1 MRGLRIRAAALLAAL
16 ALGFGGA
23 GDASAQ
29 SLPLPPGTVLTGE
42 VFKPLT
48 FSCAPP
54 SLPSITNG
62 ADGNSY
68 VCLTVTPPFVDA
80 APAYMV
86 VTSVPTQYVRVY
98 ADGGSPNRPFM
109 ADPSTIRGLTPAQI
123 QDVLALPT
131 LPTMITIVTVP
142 AGACVLVGLGAPAFG
157 GTGGTAQ
164 EWAAGIP
171 TGPNCQGVNYLP
183 IEDYVNQQAIG
194 AYALLY
200 APRAGGGN
208 AGAVAAALDKGPYPE
223 PFTDMDLVYKS
234 LDLLNFGD
242 PQPLRAALQQLDGEV
257 YADFSS
263 VAIGAGQLLLG
274 AVREQLRTRP
284 DDSVPVWQ
292 WLTGLGASGGLSG
305 SGDSHDLDAAS
316 GGLAGGFEH
325 RFDPAL
331 IGGLAFGYAY
341 TGFST
346 SGISGEGSAN
356 TFALMPYARYAPGP
370 WYVEGAL
377 GAAYNNATVN
387 RTINFPGQ
395 YRQADGSPGG
405 PAFLSQVET
414 GYRLPLGPRSDV
426 TPFAAMQGIVIGQ
439 HAFKETGAG
448 AVDLNFDDNTTGSA
462 YGVLGAEI
470 AYLLPVG
477 LAAPLR
483 LNGRLG
489 WAHEFGDTERTAT
502 AVFDGTPSG
511 AAFTVVGAAAPRDAA
526 LFGLGMTLAMPSLD
540 IFARYEGLAGDG
552 ASVQGGSAGLRF
564 IF

>member
-1 MRGLRIRAAALLAAL
+1 MPGRWPRRSTRGRI
-16 ALGFGGA
+16 
-23 GDASAQ
+23 
-29 SLPLPPGTVLTGE
+29 
-42 VFKPLT
+42 
-48 FSCAPP
+48 
-54 SLPSITNG
+54 
-62 ADGNSY
+62 
-68 VCLTVTPPFVDA
+68 
-80 APAYMV
+80 
-86 VTSVPTQYVRVY
+86 
-98 ADGGSPNRPFM
+98 
-109 ADPSTIRGLTPAQI
+109 
-123 QDVLALPT
+123 
-131 LPTMITIVTVP
+131 
-142 AGACVLVGLGAPAFG
+142 
-157 GTGGTAQ
+157 
-164 EWAAGIP
+164 
-171 TGPNCQGVNYLP
+171 
-183 IEDYVNQQAIG
+183 
-194 AYALLY
+194 
-200 APRAGGGN
+200 
-208 AGAVAAALDKGPYPE
+208 PE

-284 DDSVPVWQ
+284 DDTVPVRQ

-331 IGGLAFGYAY
+331 TGGIAFGYAY

-346 SGISGEGSAN
+346 NGISGEGSAN

-377 GAAYNNATVN
+377 GGAYNNATVD

-395 YRQADGSPGG
+395 FRRAEGNPGG

-414 GYRLPLGPRSDV
+414 GYRLPLGARSDV

-489 WAHEFGDTERTAT
+489 WAHEFGDTERAAT

-511 AAFTVVGAAAPRDAA
+511 ASFTVVGAAAPRDAA
-526 LFGLGMTLAMPSLD
+526 VFGLGMTLAMPSLD
-540 IFARYEGLAGDG
+540 HVRAL
-552 ASVQGGSAGLRF
+552 
-564 IF
+564 